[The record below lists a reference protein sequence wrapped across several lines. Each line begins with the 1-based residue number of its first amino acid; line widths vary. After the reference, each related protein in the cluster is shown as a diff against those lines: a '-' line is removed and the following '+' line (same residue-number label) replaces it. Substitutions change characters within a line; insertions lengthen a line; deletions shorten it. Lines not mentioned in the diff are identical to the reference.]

1 MKQQFQPKDNADT
14 NSASPYSSSLTPK
27 HTAYKVPTEHGLA
40 PEMPDKQI
48 AYAVLVKSKS
58 RCYIPSLY
66 EDELYAVQSTAWSMW
81 LIGTARAKGAKVG

>member
-1 MKQQFQPKDNADT
+1 M
-14 NSASPYSSSLTPK
+14 
-27 HTAYKVPTEHGLA
+27 
-40 PEMPDKQI
+40 